1 MQHVQIG
8 TKVILWD
15 AITNRK
21 ATTIVVC
28 GLHGSQIREKAI
40 RDGYVIM
47 KLMDVFIPSTI
58 ITFVEIIGDPSVQ

>member
-1 MQHVQIG
+1 
-8 TKVILWD
+8 
-15 AITNRK
+15 
-21 ATTIVVC
+21 VVC

-58 ITFVEIIGDPSVQ
+58 ITFVEIIGDPTIQ